1 MSSFKRRTQSKQ
13 VELAPGTRL
22 SPSSA
27 SVITSTGIAS
37 LDDILGGG
45 LPLQCLFTVLAPD
58 NHSAYGEL
66 VQKYFIAQGLAAG
79 HTVWVVH
86 EESDAFVQECMWTG
100 SSPLSTLPNSR
111 AGNEEDQPNQVDDKI
126 RIAWRYEQMKTFQT
140 TVSSPNSASDDY
152 CATFDLSCR
161 ISKDVI
167 STAQS
172 SEKLQCIGVD
182 YAPNTMDVVIQKLQ
196 EILKA
201 SDATQPI
208 RLCIPSLGSPA
219 WGDISSSNLL
229 YFLSRLRS
237 LLKQHPKACAS
248 LSLAPHTSSDKWGGG
263 GWVQKVAWCSDAAI
277 TMSAFGADT
286 HLTSLFPSQH
296 GFVQIHRVP
305 APNTLLPAS
314 DKLSILRGLSSAA
327 GASAGSGENNLAFK
341 CTRKRLVFE
350 TMHLDLEGG
359 VSERRTTPS

>member
-1 MSSFKRRTQSKQ
+1 M
-13 VELAPGTRL
+13 
-22 SPSSA
+22 
-27 SVITSTGIAS
+27 
-37 LDDILGGG
+37 
-45 LPLQCLFTVLAPD
+45 
-58 NHSAYGEL
+58 
-66 VQKYFIAQGLAAG
+66 
-79 HTVWVVH
+79 
-86 EESDAFVQECMWTG
+86 
-100 SSPLSTLPNSR
+100 
-111 AGNEEDQPNQVDDKI
+111 
-126 RIAWRYEQMKTFQT
+126 
-140 TVSSPNSASDDY
+140 
-152 CATFDLSCR
+152 
-161 ISKDVI
+161 
-167 STAQS
+167 
-172 SEKLQCIGVD
+172 D

-196 EILKA
+196 EVLKA
-201 SDATQPI
+201 SDPTRPI

-219 WGDISSSNLL
+219 WGDISPSNLL

-359 VSERRTTPS
+359 VSERRTTPSNNTVTPEVGIGQISEGPVIGQRAENLANVDIEFEQQVRAEAEQRGKMLDVEPRPPNAPTKVKTKKKVAFQSERPDVYDF